1 MKVSVSEVSC
11 NVMCHLAISRVVCL
25 GALELEGRALVD
37 RGGVVLAAGHDAERS
52 AGLSTKTCYQ

>member
-1 MKVSVSEVSC
+1 
-11 NVMCHLAISRVVCL
+11 MCHLAISGVVCL